1 MTTNGRNKVILEEGD
16 SHYYGQAVLDK
27 STMTNIVSMSNA
39 IKKGFRIFFD
49 SSKENCFY
57 VIDWKERNIH
67 YPYHKKGLYVQEV
80 GTHVDCS
87 MYGHAI
93 MIKE

>member
-67 YPYHKKGLYVQEV
+67 YPYHKKGYMFGKLELMLIVACT
-80 GTHVDCS
+80 GMPS
-87 MYGHAI
+87 
-93 MIKE
+93 